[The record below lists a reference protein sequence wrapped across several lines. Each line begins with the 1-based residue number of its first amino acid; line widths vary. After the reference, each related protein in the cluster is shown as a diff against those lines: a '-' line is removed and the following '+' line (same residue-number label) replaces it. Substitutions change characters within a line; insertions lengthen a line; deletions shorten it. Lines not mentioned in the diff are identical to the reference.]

1 MKKNFSVFM
10 LSARYMLWPALIVAV
25 LAAGGTY
32 WRLSSALAAEQVM
45 DARFF
50 DAAGIVVNLA
60 VTLLCLLLMFPLRER
75 GGVQPG
81 YTLRRLRVSELA
93 AFLWQGLA
101 AAAAIFVVLMAV
113 TAVCFFYGLQLQNA
127 GLGEAGEL
135 SLLVSFVSGGVP
147 HALLPLGDWPVYIR
161 MAAVLYTL
169 GAAAAYSG
177 FVSRRGRLA
186 VSPFILLAL
195 CWIGQGLEAHVGEYL
210 YELLATVVCGVALL
224 IMIISVRSH
233 QQDEALPL
241 SEPYGDGLGQG

>member
-1 MKKNFSVFM
+1 MKKHLSVFL
-10 LSARYMLWPALIVAV
+10 LSARYALWPALIAGA
-25 LAAGGTY
+25 LGAAAAY
-32 WRLSSALAAEQVM
+32 FALSRAAAASGFSSEL
-45 DARFF
+45 F
-50 DAAGIVVNLA
+50 DSAGIVVNAGA
-60 VTLLCLLLMFPLRER
+60 VVLGVLLMIPLRER

-93 AFLWQGLA
+93 AFLWQALA
-101 AAAAIFVVLMAV
+101 GAMAYFIFLMCVAAGCL
-113 TAVCFFYGLQLQNA
+113 FYGLHLQSQ
-127 GLGEAGEL
+127 GLGEAGDM
-135 SLLVSFVSGGVP
+135 SVLVAMIVSP
-147 HALLPLGDWPVYIR
+147 TAHALLPLGDWPVYIR